1 MVEHGP
7 QHLIALLHHEAA
19 VLSAV
24 DGKDEINRAVK
35 AQAIVFA
42 VGAAG
47 LRRGVDG
54 DKHPL
59 FPVCKALLIGQKV
72 DIALIV
78 LHGKRS
84 LARVEELILLRPLRE
99 VAVHIADA
107 FLFAGV
113 EGKQTEILLVGLI
126 VAPVRRALEIH
137 RVHGVPG
144 ALEPLVL
151 PGKDAAARAVC
162 RGDVAPT
169 VHERL
174 PLLLLGHMALIA
186 SGVPVDLRHAAP
198 GGNAELGD
206 DDGHCM
212 MPPQHAQIGKIG
224 IDRAGPIVK
233 VLLPEQLADGRAGAG
248 LHTRDDGLAV
258 PDGRAV
264 HHRGVEA
271 IVEIVGIVGIDMIG
285 NELPGKKGVLRTDM
299 LHIHLRALH
308 KKGRDILRIEERI
321 GGRPVGEGDEPLAL
335 IAAALVFNDPVA
347 RLRQHGLKGGGVL
360 RRGEI
365 RALIRRHIG
374 ILVVGVGDGH
384 ILPLHTENIAD
395 DPAGNILIVKAR
407 SRAPPERDL
416 LVAVQNVDQCAPVPD
431 EGLKK
436 VLVIGVAV
444 GVLDIVVHPYAVD
457 EPERFLVRL
466 LARGVVLVEGVVEV
480 VVERNVD
487 AHGVRA
493 HLLHLPEPA
502 QVGLPVDGVVRRPLA
517 RKADAEV
524 YALNGKRLGTAA
536 AIHVN
541 ALRIRGHKGRH
552 RLVRLQ
558 VDVPS
563 QPVARRVISKI
574 EQDQSGKRDDK
585 FFHGS
590 ALAFSV
596 VEFLISGFVAVL
608 AQNVDVLV
616 HPRAALDAKALHLRD
631 GSRV

>member
-1 MVEHGP
+1 MVEHGA

-24 DGKDEINRAVK
+24 DGKDEINRTVK

-84 LARVEELILLRPLRE
+84 LARVEEFILLRPLRE

-107 FLFAGV
+107 FLLAGV
-113 EGKQTEILLVGLI
+113 EGEQTEILLVGLI

-162 RGDVAPT
+162 RGDVAPA

-206 DDGHCM
+206 DDGHRV
-212 MPPQHAQIGKIG
+212 MPPQGAQIGKVG
-224 IDRAGPIVK
+224 VRRAGLIVE
-233 VLLPEQLADGRAGAG
+233 VRSAQHGTDGRAGTG

-264 HHRGVEA
+264 HHRGVED
-271 IVEIVGIVGIDMIG
+271 IVEIVGIVGIHMVG
-285 NELPGKKGVLRTDM
+285 GKLTGEEGILRTDM

-308 KKGRDILRIEERI
+308 KESRDILRVEEGV
-321 GGRPVGEGDEPLAL
+321 GGRPVGKRHKAL
-335 IAAALVFNDPVA
+335 GLVAAAF
-347 RLRQHGLKGGGVL
+347 
-360 RRGEI
+360 I
-365 RALIRRHIG
+365 
-374 ILVVGVGDGH
+374 
-384 ILPLHTENIAD
+384 
-395 DPAGNILIVKAR
+395 
-407 SRAPPERDL
+407 
-416 LVAVQNVDQCAPVPD
+416 
-431 EGLKK
+431 
-436 VLVIGVAV
+436 
-444 GVLDIVVHPYAVD
+444 
-457 EPERFLVRL
+457 
-466 LARGVVLVEGVVEV
+466 
-480 VVERNVD
+480 
-487 AHGVRA
+487 
-493 HLLHLPEPA
+493 
-502 QVGLPVDGVVRRPLA
+502 
-517 RKADAEV
+517 
-524 YALNGKRLGTAA
+524 
-536 AIHVN
+536 
-541 ALRIRGHKGRH
+541 
-552 RLVRLQ
+552 
-558 VDVPS
+558 
-563 QPVARRVISKI
+563 
-574 EQDQSGKRDDK
+574 
-585 FFHGS
+585 
-590 ALAFSV
+590 
-596 VEFLISGFVAVL
+596 
-608 AQNVDVLV
+608 
-616 HPRAALDAKALHLRD
+616 
-631 GSRV
+631 

>member
-84 LARVEELILLRPLRE
+84 LARVEEFILLRPLRE

-107 FLFAGV
+107 FLLAGV
-113 EGKQTEILLVGLI
+113 EGEQTEILLVGLI

-162 RGDVAPT
+162 RGDVAPA

-174 PLLLLGHMALIA
+174 PLLLLGHVALIA
-186 SGVPVDLRHAAP
+186 AGVLVPLRHAASR
-198 GGNAELGD
+198 GNAELGD
-206 DDGHCM
+206 DDWHCM
-212 MPPQHAQIGKIG
+212 MPPQGAQIGKIG

-233 VLLPEQLADGRAGAG
+233 VLLPEQLADGRAGTG

-285 NELPGKKGVLRTDM
+285 NELSGKKGVLRTDM

-308 KKGRDILRIEERI
+308 KESRDILRVEEGV
-321 GGRPVGEGDEPLAL
+321 GGRPVGKRHKAL
-335 IAAALVFNDPVA
+335 GLVAAAF
-347 RLRQHGLKGGGVL
+347 
-360 RRGEI
+360 I
-365 RALIRRHIG
+365 
-374 ILVVGVGDGH
+374 
-384 ILPLHTENIAD
+384 
-395 DPAGNILIVKAR
+395 
-407 SRAPPERDL
+407 
-416 LVAVQNVDQCAPVPD
+416 
-431 EGLKK
+431 
-436 VLVIGVAV
+436 
-444 GVLDIVVHPYAVD
+444 
-457 EPERFLVRL
+457 
-466 LARGVVLVEGVVEV
+466 
-480 VVERNVD
+480 
-487 AHGVRA
+487 
-493 HLLHLPEPA
+493 
-502 QVGLPVDGVVRRPLA
+502 
-517 RKADAEV
+517 
-524 YALNGKRLGTAA
+524 
-536 AIHVN
+536 
-541 ALRIRGHKGRH
+541 
-552 RLVRLQ
+552 
-558 VDVPS
+558 
-563 QPVARRVISKI
+563 
-574 EQDQSGKRDDK
+574 
-585 FFHGS
+585 
-590 ALAFSV
+590 
-596 VEFLISGFVAVL
+596 
-608 AQNVDVLV
+608 
-616 HPRAALDAKALHLRD
+616 
-631 GSRV
+631 